1 MSIKKQTGIQAFI
14 DGKIRGEVT
23 ELFFQIVNHDE
34 ARRKDAI
41 KFLQA
46 LDLAID
52 EGSWKE
58 RDNQQ
63 IQEKKYGSQN
73 NVSI

>member
-14 DGKIRGEVT
+14 DGKIKGEVT
-23 ELFFQIVNHDE
+23 ELFFQIVSHDG

-46 LDLAID
+46 LDLAIEED
-52 EGSWKE
+52 GWRG

-63 IQEKKYGSQN
+63 IQEKKYGRQD